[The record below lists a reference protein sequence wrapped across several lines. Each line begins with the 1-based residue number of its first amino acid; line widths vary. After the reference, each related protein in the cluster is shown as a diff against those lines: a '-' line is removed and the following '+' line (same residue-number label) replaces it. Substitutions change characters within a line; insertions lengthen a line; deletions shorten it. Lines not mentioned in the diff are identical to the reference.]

1 VSDET
6 TGQASGEQAD
16 PEAAQPD
23 TVSGEQTEKDDA
35 EATPEPSEDPQLKRW
50 RTETRKWERRYRE
63 LKAEMDDRV
72 PVSDLQR
79 AQSEAATAQLEAIRY
94 RVALE
99 QGLPVEIAMRLQGD
113 TLDDLTKDAATLKA
127 LLTPTNGTPAMKAG
141 AAPDSAPTGTTAEDA
156 LRAALGLAP
165 TSGR

>member
-1 VSDET
+1 MSDET
-6 TGQASGEQAD
+6 TGQASDERAD
-16 PEAAQPD
+16 PEAAQPE
-23 TVSGEQTEKDDA
+23 TVSDEQTEKDDT

-63 LKAEMDDRV
+63 LRAEMDDRV
-72 PVSDLQR
+72 PVSELQQ
-79 AQSEAATAQLEAIRY
+79 AQAEAATAQLAAIRY

-99 QGLPVEIAMRLQGD
+99 QGLPVEMAMRLQGD
-113 TLDDLTKDAATLKA
+113 TLDEMTKDAETLRA
-127 LLTPTNGTPAMKAG
+127 LLTPNNGTPAMKAG
-141 AAPDSAPTGTTAEDA
+141 AATDSAPTGTTAEDA